1 MTENDRTSKEKGEIT
16 TFISG
21 LFAAKK
27 MNLGFMSLMIRKL
40 KVEYGRLQKEGNYF
54 LTLERW

>member
-27 MNLGFMSLMIRKL
+27 NELGIYELDD
-40 KVEYGRLQKEGNYF
+40 
-54 LTLERW
+54 